1 MSVSLSIEVIV
12 TSSSDDTNTVVLTSM
27 ILYVT
32 ILVLIICVT
41 VLILKWKRKK
51 DSTVGSN
58 GIDKMEVDQQD
69 KARPTIQHIPEQN
82 QIDYHPQSKGNGT
95 LS

>member
-1 MSVSLSIEVIV
+1 MSVSLSIEA
-12 TSSSDDTNTVVLTSM
+12 TASSDDTSTVVLTLI
-27 ILYVT
+27 ILCVT

-58 GIDKMEVDQQD
+58 GIDKTEVDQQD
-69 KARPTIQHIPEQN
+69 EAQPTMKHIPEQN
-82 QIDYHPQSKGNGT
+82 QIDYQPQSKGNGT